1 MRKHPTNFAG
11 KLFCFKRLLSVEQRN
26 LSEVTGK
33 KPKHTNKEDDWCIKH
48 SHLSNTIPHLTVW
61 EPQTCEL

>member
-33 KPKHTNKEDDWCIKH
+33 KPKHTNKEDD
-48 SHLSNTIPHLTVW
+48 
-61 EPQTCEL
+61 

>member
-1 MRKHPTNFAG
+1 MTKHPTNFAG
-11 KLFCFKRLLSVEQRN
+11 NLFCFKRLLSVEQRN

-33 KPKHTNKEDDWCIKH
+33 RPKDFSFKH
-48 SHLSNTIPHLTVW
+48 SHLISHTIPHLTVW